1 MSLTIYNT
9 LTHKEEAFV
18 PRDEDSVKMY
28 VCGPTVYDLLHVGNF
43 RGAIFFNL
51 VRNWLE
57 NGGRKVTYVYNYTDV
72 DDKIITRA
80 KKEGVKASEI
90 SSRYIEEFRQDF
102 AALNLRPHEHNPKV
116 TDFIPKIISFVETLI
131 ERSHAYVIDGEV
143 FYSVESF
150 ADYGKLSGKDLEG
163 LEAGKRV
170 EKDEKKKNPADFV
183 LWKPSKEGVLGWESP
198 WGRGRP
204 GWHIE
209 CSAMI
214 DELLGE
220 SIDIH
225 GGGIDLIFP
234 HHENEIAQGEGKSG
248 KQYCRYWMHNNFINF
263 QGIGGDEEKMSKS
276 LGNVITAREFME
288 RYHPEVLKFLILS
301 VHYRSVLGLGDEKI
315 EQTIA
320 SLGRIYSALA
330 EAEEVAVKGVEGGE
344 APSKVLEAAINK
356 ADGDFVKALN
366 DDFNT
371 GKALAAIFELV
382 RVFNGEKLSKRLKDL
397 SSRAGAQAFRRWV
410 IERGALMALFQ
421 ESANSFL
428 DTLDGILLKKRGL
441 KRETVENLVAK
452 REAARVG
459 KDWARADAYRDE
471 LTGLGIELQDG
482 KGLRP
487 WRVKMKDFSQ

>member
-1 MSLTIYNT
+1 MGLTIYNT
-9 LTHKEEAFV
+9 LTHEKAPFV
-18 PRDEDSVKMY
+18 PLEEKRVKMY

-57 NGGRKVTYVYNYTDV
+57 WGGHKVTYVYNYTDV
-72 DDKIITRA
+72 DDKIINRA
-80 KKEGVKASEI
+80 KKEGVEASEV
-90 SSRYIEEFRQDF
+90 SGRYIEEFERDYG
-102 AALNLRPHEHNPKV
+102 ALKLRPHDHNPKV
-116 TDFIPKIISFVETLI
+116 TDFISKIIAFVEALI

-150 ADYGKLSGKDLEG
+150 KDYGKLSGKDLEG

-170 EKDEKKKNPADFV
+170 ARDEKKKNPADFV
-183 LWKPSKEGVLGWESP
+183 LWKPSPEGVLGWESP

-220 SIDIH
+220 QIDIH

-248 KQYCRYWMHNNFINF
+248 KEYCRYWMHNNFINF
-263 QGIGGDEEKMSKS
+263 QGDEKMSKS
-276 LGNVITAREFME
+276 LGNVITAREFMKQ
-288 RYHPEVLKFLILS
+288 YHPEVLKFLLLS

-315 EQTIA
+315 EQTIGA
-320 SLGRIYSALA
+320 LGRIYSALA
-330 EAEEVAVKGVEGGE
+330 EAEDVAARGTGGGR
-344 APSKVLEAAINK
+344 PSKNIDSAIKK
-356 ADGDFVKALN
+356 ADKDFEDALN

-382 RVFNGEKLSKRLKDL
+382 RVFNGEKFIKRLVDPAAK
-397 SSRAGAQAFRRWV
+397 AGAEAFRQWV
-410 IERGALMALFQ
+410 LARGDLMALFQ
-421 ESANSFL
+421 EPADSFL
-428 DTLDGILLKKRGL
+428 DALDDILLRMRGIER
-441 KRETVENLVAK
+441 KVVEDLVAK
-452 REAARVG
+452 RESARAA
-459 KDWARADAYRDE
+459 KDWGLADGYRDQ
-471 LTGLGIELQDG
+471 LANLGIDVQDG
-482 KGLRP
+482 KGPRA
-487 WRVKMKDFSQ
+487 WRVRMKDFSQ